1 MMICHNGDSH
11 SQIALDCSIPVLSC
25 HMSEDSSP
33 QVSLKYKFKMAD
45 ARSIE
50 FEILLSKDKLTYQ
63 TISNTQNPAWTELEF
78 RMCEGCKL
86 ADTGVKHCPVAV
98 NLQDIVVAFK
108 SDVSYDIIDLSIETA
123 ERTYSKE
130 QISMQSGLSSILG
143 IVMVTSGCPSLD
155 YLRPMVATHLPFAT
169 IDESIYRAM
178 SMYLLAQFTR
188 AKNGLEPDWSLKE
201 LTHIYNDIDA
211 INISMTSRLRAA
223 TEEDASLNAVVILD
237 SFAKLVPMSIE
248 GSFGG
253 MEDLFWPYLKDTPQ
267 S

>member
-1 MMICHNGDSH
+1 
-11 SQIALDCSIPVLSC
+11 
-25 HMSEDSSP
+25 MSEDSSS

-45 ARSIE
+45 SRSIE

-63 TISNTQNPAWTELEF
+63 TLSNTEKPAWTDLGF
-78 RMCEGCKL
+78 HMCEGCKL
-86 ADTGVKHCPVAV
+86 ANTGVKHCPVAV
-98 NLQDIVVAFK
+98 NLQDIVTAFK
-108 SDVSYDIIDLSIETA
+108 SDVSYDIIDLSVETA

-130 QISMQSGLSSILG
+130 QVSMQSGLSSILG

-155 YLRPMVATHLPFAT
+155 YLRPMVATHLPFAS

-188 AKNGLEPDWSLKE
+188 AKNGLEPDWTLKG
-201 LTHIYNDIDA
+201 LTHIYNKIDA
-211 INISMTSRLRAA
+211 INISMTQRLRAA

-253 MEDLFWPYLKDTPQ
+253 MEDLFWPYLEDSPK

>member
-1 MMICHNGDSH
+1 M
-11 SQIALDCSIPVLSC
+11 PT
-25 HMSEDSSP
+25 DSSS

-45 ARSIE
+45 SRSIE
-50 FEILLSKDKLTYQ
+50 FEVLLSSDKLDYQ
-63 TISNTQNPAWTELEF
+63 TLSDTEKPAWTDLEF
-78 RMCEGCKL
+78 HMCEGCKL

-98 NLQDIVVAFK
+98 NVQDIVSAFK
-108 SDVSYDIIDLSIETA
+108 FDVSYDIIDLSIETA

-130 QISMQSGLSSILG
+130 QVSMQSGLSSILG
-143 IVMVTSGCPSLD
+143 IIMVTSGCPSLD
-155 YLRPMVATHLPFAT
+155 FLRPMVGTHLPFAT

-188 AKNGLEPDWSLKE
+188 AKNGLEPDWNLKG
-201 LTHIYNDIDA
+201 LRQIYEEIDT
-211 INISMTSRLRAA
+211 INISMVKRLQAA

-237 SFAKLVPMSIE
+237 SFAKLVPMSID

-253 MEDLFWPYLKDTPQ
+253 MEDIFWPYLKDVPN